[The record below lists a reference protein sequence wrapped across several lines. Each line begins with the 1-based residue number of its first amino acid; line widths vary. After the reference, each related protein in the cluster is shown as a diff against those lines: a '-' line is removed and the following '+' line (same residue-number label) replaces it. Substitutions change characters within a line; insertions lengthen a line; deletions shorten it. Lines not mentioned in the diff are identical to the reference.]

1 MKKKIQ
7 PCLPQQLPLYSKAPN
22 SKKLFD
28 QLGLTA
34 KDRKIATE
42 ALVSIASEAGVECL
56 TAKIANDKALLQEL
70 TEITFSN
77 KDMEVGCP
85 DNWRP
90 LY

>member
-1 MKKKIQ
+1 M
-7 PCLPQQLPLYSKAPN
+7 
-22 SKKLFD
+22 
-28 QLGLTA
+28 
-34 KDRKIATE
+34 E

-56 TAKIANDKALLQEL
+56 TAKIPDDKALLQEL

-77 KDMEVGCP
+77 EDMEVGCP